1 MFKHLLGFPG
11 GSIVKNLSAKQ
22 ETQILSLGQE
32 YQKWQPTLGSLPGK
46 SQGQLSLMSYSPWE
60 SQRVGRDW
68 ATNTFTFKEDWVEMK
83 IVKIKKNRMI

>member
-46 SQGQLSLMSYSPWE
+46 SQGQLSLMSYSP
-60 SQRVGRDW
+60 
-68 ATNTFTFKEDWVEMK
+68 
-83 IVKIKKNRMI
+83 